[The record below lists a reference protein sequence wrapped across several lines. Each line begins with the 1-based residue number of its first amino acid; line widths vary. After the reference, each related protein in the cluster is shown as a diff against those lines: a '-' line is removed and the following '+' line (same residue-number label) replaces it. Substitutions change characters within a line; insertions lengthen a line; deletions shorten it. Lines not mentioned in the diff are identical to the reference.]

1 MKKDKLLSFIEEIN
15 NWCKS
20 NDIISFKGS
29 TQEDFL
35 MNYYNYTNESN
46 DQWIDFLEIAK
57 KLNVNIIVI
66 EKEINIIKTLYEEE
80 FEIIL
85 EEEDLS
91 PFLKKKYEN
100 ALEHNNEIAQLK
112 LVFNYNDVCYRFLIN
127 SEWHLD
133 YHLALEVIENLNE
146 SDNISPIDNIDSI
159 STQKFYPERLSETE
173 IEDYSRKII
182 DHSEFINNSKS
193 KNHREDFTKRVL
205 KEILGVSYNDS
216 SYFYWPVIR
225 RVEALFEIEIK
236 PKIEFDI
243 KSKVLELK
251 KLGFKKVEI
260 RSKLNISEG
269 MIDRFFHM
277 E

>member
-20 NDIISFKGS
+20 NDIICFKGS

-35 MNYYNYTNESN
+35 MNYYNYNNESN

-159 STQKFYPERLSETE
+159 STQEFYPERLSETE

-182 DHSEFINNSKS
+182 DHSEFIINSKS

>member
-1 MKKDKLLSFIEEIN
+1 MKKDKLISIIEEIN
-15 NWCKS
+15 NWCIS
-20 NDIISFKGS
+20 NDIICFNGS
-29 TQEDFL
+29 SEEDFL
-35 MNYYNYTNESN
+35 MPYYNYNNKSN
-46 DQWIDFLEIAK
+46 DQWLDFLEIAK
-57 KLNVNIIVI
+57 KLKVNIIVI
-66 EKEINIIKTLYEEE
+66 EKEINVIKTMHEGDL
-80 FEIIL
+80 EIIL
-85 EEEDLS
+85 EEEDLN

-100 ALEHNNEIAQLK
+100 ALEHNGEIAQIK
-112 LVFNYNDVCYRFLIN
+112 LTFNYNNVCYRFLIN
-127 SEWHLD
+127 SEWYFD
-133 YHLALEVIENLNE
+133 YYLTLEVIENLNE
-146 SDNISPIDNIDSI
+146 IENSPTIDSVNSISP
-159 STQKFYPERLSETE
+159 QGFYTERLSETE

-182 DHSEFINNSKS
+182 DHSEFIINSKS
-193 KNHREDFTKRVL
+193 KNHREDFSKRVL
-205 KEILGVSYNDS
+205 KEILKDSYNES